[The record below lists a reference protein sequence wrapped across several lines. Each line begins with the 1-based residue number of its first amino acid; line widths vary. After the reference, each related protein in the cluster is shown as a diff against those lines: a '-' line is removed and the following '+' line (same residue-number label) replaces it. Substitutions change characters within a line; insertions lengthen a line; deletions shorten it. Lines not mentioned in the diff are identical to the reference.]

1 MFHLPLIIII
11 ILSSPS
17 SSSSLN
23 LSSPITSS
31 SSSSPSSSFL
41 NLTKILHPSQSHT
54 FYKAASEFQSY
65 GIDREIDTRYPTTI
79 FVPDDKAFEDAS
91 LFKRYKSLS
100 EDNKFFVLNYHILS
114 EYLPRDVLTETAGNW
129 SLHSTIATGVMGQG
143 KYMLNITAMVN
154 GSVSIGNNIVRAIV
168 TEPLYDRSPVAVYA
182 VSKLLMPRELPH
194 PTPTSSDASCATAA
208 FSFVFFFVL
217 VI

>member
-1 MFHLPLIIII
+1 MFHLPLIIIII

-17 SSSSLN
+17 SSLSLN
-23 LSSPITSS
+23 LSSLIT
-31 SSSSPSSSFL
+31 SSSFL

-65 GIDREIDTRYPTTI
+65 GIDREVDTRYPTTI

-114 EYLPRDVLTETAGNW
+114 EYLPRDVLTEIVGDWN
-129 SLHSTIATGVMGQG
+129 LHSTVATGVMGQG
-143 KYMLNITAMVN
+143 NICST
-154 GSVSIGNNIVRAIV
+154 
-168 TEPLYDRSPVAVYA
+168 
-182 VSKLLMPRELPH
+182 
-194 PTPTSSDASCATAA
+194 
-208 FSFVFFFVL
+208 
-217 VI
+217 